1 MKNEIGGY
9 IEYEYYHGKE
19 YHSDAIHLNCARNC
33 LAYLIKVN
41 NIKKLFI
48 PYFLCSS
55 VAEVCHK
62 YNVEIEYYHI
72 DEKFHP
78 IIPAA
83 DFSKDWF
90 YLVNYYGQLTNKQ
103 IINYSKIIKNL
114 IVDNVQAFF
123 QLPVRHI
130 PTIYTCRKFFG
141 VTDGAYLYSDKCLNE
156 ELETD
161 VSFERMQFLFGRL
174 ERSAS
179 EFYGLYSENNKLFK
193 TEDIKKMSLLTNN
206 LMKSFEY
213 KRIKDIRKRNFNFFE
228 KQFRDINKLIIKSNE
243 GVFAYPLLVDNG
255 EEIRKKLQ
263 KEKIYIPTLW
273 PDVFDVCSELDLE
286 YNFAKNI
293 LPLPIDQRYNDTD
306 MCFLI
311 KKIYEELDK

>member
-9 IEYEYYHGKE
+9 IEFEYYHGKE

-41 NIKKLFI
+41 NIKKIFI

-55 VAEVCHK
+55 VVEVCHK
-62 YNVEIEYYHI
+62 YNVEVEYYHI
-72 DEKFHP
+72 DEDFYP
-78 IIPAA
+78 IIPSA

-90 YLVNYYGQLTNKQ
+90 YLVNYYGQITNKQ
-103 IINYSKIIKNL
+103 IIHYSKIIKKL

-123 QLPVRHI
+123 QLPVQHI

-141 VTDGAYLYSDKCLNE
+141 VTDGAYLYSDKYLNE
-156 ELETD
+156 ALETD
-161 VSFERMQFLFGRL
+161 ISFERMEFLFGRF
-174 ERSAS
+174 ERTAS
-179 EFYGLYSENNKLFK
+179 EFYGLYSENNKLFQ
-193 TEDIKKMSLLTNN
+193 TEDIKMMSLLTNN

-213 KRIKDIRKRNFNFFE
+213 KMIKNIRTRNFNFYE
-228 KQFRDINKLIIKSNE
+228 KQFKNINKLRIKSNI
-243 GVFAYPLLVDNG
+243 GAFAYPLLIDNG

-273 PDVFDVCSELDLE
+273 PDVFDVCVETNLE

-293 LPLPIDQRYNDTD
+293 LPLPVDQRYDIID
-306 MCFLI
+306 IMYLI
-311 KKIYEELDK
+311 EELLKCLKN